1 MLLKAIYATDPNGV
15 IGVMRD
21 GKFDQ
26 PFKCKKD
33 FDWFKNLTKNQ
44 CVIMGYNTY
53 KAIGKALPN
62 RTNIVLTS
70 HEINTDNLIIAYSIK
85 EALALAENQG
95 FKEVWFIGGA
105 DVLKQVYAFLD
116 ELYITKYDQY
126 AELDRYNI
134 VFNPQYRQDFLA
146 QESQRFHDTDLIT
159 RDTVTGEFIH
169 YKSFYYGEPK

>member
-15 IGVMRD
+15 IGVLRD
-21 GKFDQ
+21 DKFDQ

-53 KAIGKALPN
+53 KAIGKPLPN
-62 RTNIVLTS
+62 STNIVLTS
-70 HEINTDNLIIAYSIK
+70 HEINTDNLIVAYSIK
-85 EALALAENQG
+85 KALALAEAEG

-134 VFNPQYRQDFLA
+134 VFNPYHRNDFY
-146 QESQRFHDTDLIT
+146 QTSTETFYDTDIVT
-159 RDTVTGEFIH
+159 GDTVTGEFIKL
-169 YKSFYYGEPK
+169 KSFYGEPK